1 MNKQPTDIHCLSATE
16 LVSLFRRRELSPVE
30 ATRAVLERIEAFQQ
44 TINAFI
50 LVDAEPALAAATA
63 SEKRWAKDA
72 PASSID
78 GVPTTVK
85 DLLLAKGWP
94 TRRGSKAVDP
104 AGPWTEDAP
113 AVARLR
119 ESGAVFL
126 GKTTTPEF
134 GWKGITDSPLS
145 GITCNPWDTSR
156 TPGGSSGG
164 AAAAAALGM
173 GTLHVGTD
181 GGGSVRIPAGFTGVF
196 GFKPSFGRV
205 PTWPLSMVGTL
216 SHVGPITRTVED
228 AAMMMSIIS
237 RPDARDWGSLPY
249 DERDYCNGL
258 RDGVEGLR
266 IAFSP
271 TLGYVDIVDPE
282 VATRVAAAAKAFEM
296 LGATVEEADPGFD
309 SPNEVFLTHW
319 CVGAAKLLA
328 NYSSEQQEVM
338 DDGLRKLA
346 SLGAETSLFDYLD
359 AVGARSQLGQTM
371 REFHEDYDLLL
382 TPTLP
387 IPAFE
392 AGLDTPGSGNLKWW
406 ADWTPF
412 SYPFNLTQQPAA
424 SVPCGFTSEGLP
436 VGLQIVGPMHGDALV
451 LRAANAYEQAYPF
464 QMPATPKDDAGED
477 CDPAQ

>member
-50 LVDAEPALAAATA
+50 LVDAESALAAATA

-85 DLLLAKGWP
+85 
-94 TRRGSKAVDP
+94 
-104 AGPWTEDAP
+104 E
-113 AVARLR
+113 
-119 ESGAVFL
+119 
-126 GKTTTPEF
+126 
-134 GWKGITDSPLS
+134 
-145 GITCNPWDTSR
+145 
-156 TPGGSSGG
+156 
-164 AAAAAALGM
+164 
-173 GTLHVGTD
+173 LHVGTD

-258 RDGVEGLR
+258 RDGIEGLR
-266 IAFSP
+266 VAFSP

-282 VATRVAAAAKAFEM
+282 VTTRVAAAAKAFEM